1 MEHASS
7 STDNEPS
14 EDVSSPLEL
23 DTSSS
28 VNQEPGENDSGY
40 KLKPNKKKRT
50 FVVRTVGQTQK
61 VLPSAIV
68 GEPPVMVSSRSPK
81 TMANLPKKKESEEA
95 KAIRLARRRQRWKER
110 QEKKRNNQSSIM
122 FENQYQTERQSQSHD
137 NYDGTTNNG
146 EWLS

>member
-1 MEHASS
+1 
-7 STDNEPS
+7 
-14 EDVSSPLEL
+14 
-23 DTSSS
+23 
-28 VNQEPGENDSGY
+28 
-40 KLKPNKKKRT
+40 
-50 FVVRTVGQTQK
+50 
-61 VLPSAIV
+61 
-68 GEPPVMVSSRSPK
+68 
-81 TMANLPKKKESEEA
+81 MANLPKKKESEEA